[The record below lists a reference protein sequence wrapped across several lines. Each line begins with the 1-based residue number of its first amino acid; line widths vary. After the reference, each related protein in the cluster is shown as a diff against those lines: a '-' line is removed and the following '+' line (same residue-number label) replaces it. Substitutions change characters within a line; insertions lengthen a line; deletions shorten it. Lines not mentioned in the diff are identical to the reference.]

1 MKQLI
6 ELKAQAYDALA
17 QIEYFQK
24 RLQEINAQIA
34 QVASELQNPV
44 SGEAEEV
51 PVEEVPAEQ

>member
-17 QIEYFQK
+17 QIEYYQK

-34 QVASELQNPV
+34 QVAADLQTPASEEVEQ
-44 SGEAEEV
+44 V
-51 PVEEVPAEQ
+51 PVEEVVAE